1 MRPAVAR
8 RSGLGRRRH
17 RHWCS
22 GSGGGGAALGDA
34 TTVWRP
40 ASLPPASWWFGR
52 STNETSRAG
61 CPSTEAAHRLTGTRR
76 QLDLVADVGERPQP
90 LPRCS
95 AETAQPATGVEYTT
109 EAAFE
114 HLPEAYTG
122 TLFSAAT
129 TATATAAAACGSIAS
144 AVTATAARGLSDTS
158 ARGLSDTS
166 ARGLSDTSARGLSD
180 TSARGL
186 SDTSARGLRDTSAR
200 GLSDTG
206 RRSCIPTVSGTST
219 HTAATVTS
227 ALSRSLRGT
236 GGAGGSPC
244 VRSCDDNAAHKHGH
258 GGAHKSERGDANLNV
273 PAPEPL
279 ISAVVAAAAVTPPA
293 PRRAHAHMHTRT
305 RVSGFEVQSPR
316 YTHSGASAREHRRRH
331 HRPRDQRRN

>member
-1 MRPAVAR
+1 
-8 RSGLGRRRH
+8 
-17 RHWCS
+17 
-22 GSGGGGAALGDA
+22 
-34 TTVWRP
+34 
-40 ASLPPASWWFGR
+40 
-52 STNETSRAG
+52 
-61 CPSTEAAHRLTGTRR
+61 
-76 QLDLVADVGERPQP
+76 
-90 LPRCS
+90 
-95 AETAQPATGVEYTT
+95 
-109 EAAFE
+109 
-114 HLPEAYTG
+114 
-122 TLFSAAT
+122 
-129 TATATAAAACGSIAS
+129 
-144 AVTATAARGLSDTS
+144 
-158 ARGLSDTS
+158 
-166 ARGLSDTSARGLSD
+166 
-180 TSARGL
+180 
-186 SDTSARGLRDTSAR
+186 
-200 GLSDTG
+200 
-206 RRSCIPTVSGTST
+206 VSGTST